1 MQQNHTVVFVA
12 YSGVQLLDLAGPLE
26 VFDGARRA
34 GDHISYQ
41 KIIATVD
48 GAPIVTSSGI
58 SLAADTS
65 LSAIAEPIDTL
76 LVLGGPTATDISED
90 HGFVDALAAACRLS
104 TRLGSVCSGTIP
116 LAATG
121 MLDNYRVTSHWSVCD
136 ELAHR
141 FPNVVVEPD
150 RIYVH
155 DRNRWTSA
163 GVTAGIDLALA
174 LVGDDHGPEIAHTI
188 ARWMVVFAR
197 RPGGQS
203 QFSTHLKSQVA
214 QTSGIRTVQGWIADH
229 IAGDLSIKSLAE
241 RARMSERTFA
251 RRFHTEIG
259 ITAGEYVEQ
268 ARLEASCS
276 LLETTDL
283 TIEAVAKT
291 VGYRHGETLHRVF
304 VRRLSTT
311 PDSYRQHFA
320 RASGPAPSS

>member
-1 MQQNHTVVFVA
+1 MQQDHTVVFVA
-12 YSGVQLLDLAGPLE
+12 YNGIQLLDLAGPLE
-26 VFDGARRA
+26 VFDGARLA
-34 GDHISYQ
+34 GDHISYR
-41 KIIATVD
+41 KMIATVD

-58 SLAADTS
+58 SLSADVALPAVTG
-65 LSAIAEPIDTL
+65 PIDTL
-76 LVLGGPTATDISED
+76 LVLGGPTADDISADQE
-90 HGFVDALAAACRLS
+90 FVDALAAACRRA

-121 MLDNYRVTSHWSVCD
+121 MLDGYRVTSHWSVCD
-136 ELAHR
+136 EFARR
-141 FPNVVVEPD
+141 FPNVAVEPD

-203 QFSTHLKSQVA
+203 QFSTQLRSQVA
-214 QTSGIRTVQGWIADH
+214 QTCGIRDAQGWIADH
-229 IAGDLSIKSLAE
+229 LADDLSIKTLAA
-241 RARMSERTFA
+241 RASMSERNFA
-251 RRFHTEIG
+251 RRFHHEIG
-259 ITAGEYVEQ
+259 ITAGEYIERTRV
-268 ARLEASCS
+268 EASCR
-276 LLETTDL
+276 LLEITGL
-283 TIEAVAKT
+283 TVDAVAKI

-320 RASGPAPSS
+320 HPSRPTPAS